1 MIYILDLGYLIKI
14 GIWVTKLNKSYFI
27 LQYSY
32 NRFFRT
38 DYVVFPMSFDILN
51 EMIRLS
57 IGYQDINGVML
68 FLELSDVLNSLRDE

>member
-1 MIYILDLGYLIKI
+1 
-14 GIWVTKLNKSYFI
+14 
-27 LQYSY
+27 
-32 NRFFRT
+32 
-38 DYVVFPMSFDILN
+38 MSFDILN